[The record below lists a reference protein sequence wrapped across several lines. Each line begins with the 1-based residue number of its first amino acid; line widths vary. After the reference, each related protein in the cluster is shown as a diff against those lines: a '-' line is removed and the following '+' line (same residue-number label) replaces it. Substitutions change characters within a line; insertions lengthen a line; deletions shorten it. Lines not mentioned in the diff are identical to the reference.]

1 MLTFEELKEK
11 IESFPMH
18 VEDQSIKNDVKI
30 VAKQIGYSVPDC
42 KCQDKFN
49 DLVIKLKLW
58 LRQHPEPCH
67 YTIRPG
73 IVRRGPDGNNI
84 YNLNLTDE
92 TAEWILE
99 NDPEGAK
106 YITKIVS
113 DESEETS
120 NTINQN
126 ETESVSENVS
136 AETAEPVVV
145 DEPLKDESAEPEP
158 DVVEEPKKKSTRRK
172 K

>member
-49 DLVIKLKLW
+49 DLVIKLKIW
-58 LRQHPEPCH
+58 LRNHPEPCH

-92 TAEWILE
+92 TAEWILA
-99 NDPEGAK
+99 NDPEGARF
-106 YITKIVS
+106 ITKIV
-113 DESEETS
+113 DT
-120 NTINQN
+120 
-126 ETESVSENVS
+126 ETE
-136 AETAEPVVV
+136 TKPKM
-145 DEPLKDESAEPEP
+145 EPLEVQPEI
-158 DVVEEPKKKSTRRK
+158 VETKKKTTKKKKSQN
-172 K
+172 

>member
-1 MLTFEELKEK
+1 MLTYNEIRDI
-11 IESFPMH
+11 IESLPMA
-18 VEDQSIKNDVKI
+18 VDKDDRETTELIKKVGKRL
-30 VAKQIGYSVPDC
+30 GYTIPDC
-42 KCQDKFN
+42 RCHDKFS
-49 DLVIKLKLW
+49 DLSVKLKIW
-58 LRQHPEPCH
+58 LRNHPEECH
-67 YTIRPG
+67 YQMRPG
-73 IVRRGPDGNNI
+73 IVRRGPDGTNI

-92 TAEWILE
+92 SAEWLLE

-136 AETAEPVVV
+136 AETVVV
-145 DEPLKDESAEPEP
+145 EPEP
-158 DVVEEPKKKSTRRK
+158 ESETFEVEPAVVEEPKKKSTRRK